1 MTSTTWRTCRR
12 TAPVAALV
20 SAVLAS
26 AVLAAPLFLPLA
38 AREAAPRASPAK
50 PATPPHWLLAFDG
63 CSTNEVAHDPRLGRL
78 ITRQIPA
85 AMATTLRAAL
95 GGPPDPLQ
103 VTDGR
108 TVAMSACQPH
118 ACGTKGFLWLDL
130 AAGTALGAIYHA
142 PTLRLAS
149 RALAPDTLPAAA
161 RTALLG
167 WLDDLDATPRTV
179 RFTNARGTVTR
190 PATAPFTPTGR
201 YRPPPGGPSF
211 DCIGATSP
219 VARTTSARG
228 DRPRRCAAVTLPAR
242 RARSW
247 WRSTTP
253 GAAGSTRA
261 AAAPPIARPV
271 CARSSAASTR
281 RSAIGSHARRSGR
294 RNATGRHAPLF
305 PMATAYKFGH
315 TCLPHVHCRSGPDP
329 HFPSF
334 RHRRSGTDRQ
344 PSLVSSRCPACG

>member
-219 VARTTSARG
+219 VARTLCSDTALAALDLRTWRQAEEVRRG
-228 DRPRRCAAVTLPAR
+228 H
-242 RARSW
+242 
-247 WRSTTP
+247 
-253 GAAGSTRA
+253 STRA
-261 AAAPPIARPV
+261 ARAELVAFHDAWRRGLDARCGGAADRPA
-271 CARSSAASTR
+271 CLRAELGRQYEALRSWLP
-281 RSAIGSHARRSGR
+281 RSAQR
-294 RNATGRHAPLF
+294 
-305 PMATAYKFGH
+305 
-315 TCLPHVHCRSGPDP
+315 
-329 HFPSF
+329 
-334 RHRRSGTDRQ
+334 
-344 PSLVSSRCPACG
+344 